1 MSKNILETLTGFIV
15 LLIAGGFVAV
25 AYKGASIETTDGY
38 SLQAKFDR
46 VDGLGVGG
54 DVRISGIKV
63 GNVAEQYID
72 PKTYSA
78 IVKVQIRNDIKVP
91 DDSTAEIV
99 SDGLLGGKYFA
110 LVPGGSETNLKDGE
124 TIRFTQSSVS
134 IEQLIGKFIFNG
146 DDKKDKGADAAAKTD
161 KKPEDIF

>member
-1 MSKNILETLTGFIV
+1 MSKNILETLTGFVV
-15 LLIAGGFVAV
+15 LVIAAV
-25 AYKGASIETTDGY
+25 FITIAYKGASIDAGSGY
-38 SLQAKFDR
+38 KLQAKFDR
-46 VDGLGVGG
+46 IDGLGVGA

-63 GNVAEQYID
+63 GTVVEQSID

-78 IVKVQIRNDIKVP
+78 IVNVQVQDDIKVP

-110 LVPGGSETNLKDGE
+110 LVPGGSETELKDGE
-124 TIRFTQSSVS
+124 TIRFTQSAVS
-134 IEQLIGKFIFNG
+134 IEQLIGKFMFSG
-146 DDKKDKGADAAAKTD
+146 DDKKDKSSEAKTE